1 MEALTAVPGTLVF
14 FESPR
19 RVAEMLADA
28 AAVLGDRPA
37 AVARELTKFYE
48 TVRRGGLAALAETYA
63 AEDPPEGRDR
73 GAHRAALVRPAPADD
88 DEALDAAAGTAPRPH
103 VREGRRGVVVQETG
117 LPRKRVYARAV
128 AL

>member
-1 MEALTAVPGTLVF
+1 MEALKAVPGTLVF

-48 TVRRGGLAALAETYA
+48 TVRRGGLRRLAET
-63 AEDPPEGRDR
+63 
-73 GAHRAALVRPAPADD
+73 
-88 DEALDAAAGTAPRPH
+88 
-103 VREGRRGVVVQETG
+103 
-117 LPRKRVYARAV
+117 
-128 AL
+128 